1 MPSKRG
7 RPCTYTTEVADLIC
21 AGLASGKGLYSICKK
36 RGMPPEA
43 TVRGWVLDDHEGFAA
58 KYVRARGIGLDCIA
72 DGSIDISDKC
82 RLGEKIEKKEVG
94 RTCSECGQSVKW
106 RGGWK
111 HQDDDNTVMCQGAK
125 AEPLYEY
132 KTVTVDM
139 VERARLQ
146 VDTRKWL
153 LSKLRPEKYGD
164 RSTVEMSAPGGGP
177 LNIKVEFVDA
187 KKEAEA
193 E

>member
-1 MPSKRG
+1 M
-7 RPCTYTTEVADLIC
+7 
-21 AGLASGKGLYSICKK
+21 
-36 RGMPPEA
+36 
-43 TVRGWVLDDHEGFAA
+43 
-58 KYVRARGIGLDCIA
+58 
-72 DGSIDISDKC
+72 
-82 RLGEKIEKKEVG
+82 
-94 RTCSECGQSVKW
+94 
-106 RGGWK
+106 
-111 HQDDDNTVMCQGAK
+111 MCQGAK